1 MKAVL
6 FKNKNPYLL
15 LLALHVLFGFII
27 YMVKPFAKVYFLGA
41 CGYFLYRILRS
52 GNRNNEALLAAGYIA
67 GGEVLFRMTGAS
79 IAYEAGK
86 YGVIFF
92 ILLGLFLSGTSRKSG
107 PYWLYLLLLL
117 PAVIISSITLDYGTD
132 FRKAVIFNLSGPFC
146 LGIAALYCVDRRLTY
161 KQLIHLCWAI
171 LMPIVAMGVYLYFY
185 TPDTRAALTG
195 TGSNFATSGGFGP
208 NQVATALGLGMFLLI
223 VQLVTMSKDRLLV
236 IVNLSMLS
244 LLSYRAIVTFSRG
257 GVITAIVI
265 SAAFLFLYMRG
276 AKAQTRSRLTIVI
289 LVIAAVGA
297 LTWVLSSTRTDGLID
312 KRYANK
318 DAAGR
323 IKEDVSTG
331 RGVLISS
338 ELEAFYDNPVT
349 GVGVGKIKEYREEK
363 LGVAAASHNEVSRIL
378 SEHGIA
384 GLFALSILLFYPLV
398 YRMRNKRNYLFLSAL
413 GFWFLTIN
421 HSSMRIAAPAF
432 IYALSLLNIVHEKK
446 KAAVHRKRL
455 VA

>member
-1 MKAVL
+1 MQL
-6 FKNKNPYLL
+6 LKNKNPYLL
-15 LLALHVLFGFII
+15 LLGLHIALGFLV
-27 YMVKPFAKVYFLGA
+27 YAFRPFAKAYFLGV
-41 CGYFLYRILRS
+41 CGYFLYLVFKS

-117 PAVIISSITLDYGTD
+117 PAVVISSITLDYGTD

-146 LGIAALYCVDRRLTY
+146 LGIASLYCVDRKLTY
-161 KQLIHLCWAI
+161 TQLKYLCWAI

-185 TPDTRAALTG
+185 TPDTRATLTG

-208 NQVATALGLGMFLLI
+208 NQVATALGLGMFLLV
-223 VQLVTMSKDRLLV
+223 VQLVTMSRDKLMTV
-236 IVNLSMLS
+236 ANLAILS

-257 GVITAIVI
+257 GVITALVI
-265 SAAFLFLYMRG
+265 SAAFLYLYMKGSRP
-276 AKAQTRSRLTIVI
+276 KTRSRLTIII

-297 LTWVLSSTRTDGLID
+297 LTWGLSSSRTDGLID

-323 IKEDVSTG
+323 VKKDVSTG
-331 RGVLISS
+331 RGVLITS
-338 ELEAFYDNPVT
+338 ELQAFYDNPVT

-363 LGVAAASHNEVSRIL
+363 LGVVAASHNEVSRIL

-384 GLFALSILLFYPLV
+384 GLLALTILLIYPLF
-398 YRMRNKRNYLFLSAL
+398 YRIRNRRNYLFLSAL

-432 IYALSLLNIVHEKK
+432 IYALCLLNVVHEKK
-446 KAAVHRKRL
+446 KPTVPRKRI
-455 VA
+455 VS